1 MKTNI
6 SSTYHCWQIGK
17 ETWLV
22 LLFVLSVVI
31 SYQGYL
37 FGYIQEQWWVSSFLN
52 QFFFICKH
60 SKANNTNAL
69 NDPKCVPHIL
79 TSMPNLVITLQRC
92 LTEFSHVNTST
103 RRIGIQWRCI
113 VMYHTVSMH
122 QKAKTSPS
130 TFAVSEEHLRHVS
143 SISRP

>member
-1 MKTNI
+1 MGI
-6 SSTYHCWQIGK
+6 SKSSDEC
-17 ETWLV
+17 LV
-22 LLFVLSVVI
+22 FLI
-31 SYQGYL
+31 S
-37 FGYIQEQWWVSSFLN
+37 FFL
-52 QFFFICKH
+52 ICKH

-69 NDPKCVPHIL
+69 DDPKCVPHIL

-130 TFAVSEEHLRHVS
+130 TFAVLEEHLRHVS
-143 SISRP
+143 SISRPKFYESNYVRALYKWRIKWK